1 MLGGKLHIN
10 FDKSYRIPEFFNAM
24 ILNIIQFHVALNL
37 MLIKETE
44 LRMFFIKGKPSK
56 KTMNKDIYQV
66 WTDPTPPEESET

>member
-44 LRMFFIKGKPSK
+44 LRMFFYKREAFQKNNEQGHLSSK
-56 KTMNKDIYQV
+56 D
-66 WTDPTPPEESET
+66 